1 MEGKREREKSSGRM
15 GERSSFDVTPLVH
28 PPIPVINV
36 IFESIN
42 STRRFQNSQDSFA
55 IVEIPPTF
63 GPFLGFFSFPPH
75 IRNYYIPWQY
85 FITPS
90 P

>member
-1 MEGKREREKSSGRM
+1 M
-15 GERSSFDVTPLVH
+15 GERNSFDVTLLVRL
-28 PPIPVINV
+28 PIPVINV

-42 STRRFQNSQDSFA
+42 STGRFQNSQDSFA
-55 IVEIPPTF
+55 IVEILSTF
-63 GPFLGFFSFPPH
+63 GPFLSFFSFPPH